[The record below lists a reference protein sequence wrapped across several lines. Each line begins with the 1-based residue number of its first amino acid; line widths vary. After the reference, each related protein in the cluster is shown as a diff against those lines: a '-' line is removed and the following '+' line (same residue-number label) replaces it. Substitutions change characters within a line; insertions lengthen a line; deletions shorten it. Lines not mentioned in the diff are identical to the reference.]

1 MDKDQ
6 ISNAIREY
14 SFKPSPYR
22 PTLLFSDAGL
32 DGVRQRARNEAGLLD
47 RVTDACDELLS
58 TNASHADQL
67 QAYVSGYEAVTMAN
81 GFVLTGKETYAEWA
95 KERLGAQL
103 ELETWFAPVH
113 EGGCRVFDH
122 CMANCSAYAAI
133 THDYLGTRFSAQETD
148 LIAGRMREMFL
159 DPFLDG
165 TGEDPEWWFRSSS
178 ESNWKIMTC
187 GDSGLALLG
196 FLNRWPEANEALA
209 RAAHGVI
216 ETLDQVA
223 PEGDWPEG
231 VNYWFSTLFLGLRFA
246 RALRRV
252 SDGALDLFEH
262 PSLKATGDFATQ
274 LSTPSGAIY
283 NFNDNSPKFGGSEAL
298 AMLAIEHRRKDWM
311 RVARRNTADTAL
323 FLACDDASLDS
334 GSPDGLLASFPRSGV
349 ATMRTSWSDDA
360 TFVGFK
366 SGPSNVGHSHLD
378 ANSFVIEA
386 AGQPLVI
393 EHPYWPQAH
402 FLGFFDSNRYRWN
415 FDGPGT
421 VGHSTLLIDGQG
433 QSYGSEFPGR
443 IAATHEDEHCSS
455 ISGDASECYGSL
467 VRKFI
472 RTILLMPN
480 TLVVRDVLEC
490 EGERHV
496 EWLLHYAGDVRSDG
510 IISMIENNSAVL
522 SVTPFLPDRSM
533 GWRIS
538 DTERTSIY
546 EHSDTLNEV
555 TRSVR
560 YRSFSTFRKAREFEF
575 LFGFRINSGSGA
587 DDWDFQTVDD
597 SWSLLARDSGLM
609 IRPDGDYLR
618 ASPAT

>member
-1 MDKDQ
+1 
-6 ISNAIREY
+6 
-14 SFKPSPYR
+14 
-22 PTLLFSDAGL
+22 
-32 DGVRQRARNEAGLLD
+32 
-47 RVTDACDELLS
+47 
-58 TNASHADQL
+58 
-67 QAYVSGYEAVTMAN
+67 
-81 GFVLTGKETYAEWA
+81 
-95 KERLGAQL
+95 
-103 ELETWFAPVH
+103 
-113 EGGCRVFDH
+113 
-122 CMANCSAYAAI
+122 
-133 THDYLGTRFSAQETD
+133 
-148 LIAGRMREMFL
+148 
-159 DPFLDG
+159 
-165 TGEDPEWWFRSSS
+165 
-178 ESNWKIMTC
+178 
-187 GDSGLALLG
+187 
-196 FLNRWPEANEALA
+196 
-209 RAAHGVI
+209 
-216 ETLDQVA
+216 
-223 PEGDWPEG
+223 
-231 VNYWFSTLFLGLRFA
+231 
-246 RALRRV
+246 
-252 SDGALDLFEH
+252 
-262 PSLKATGDFATQ
+262 
-274 LSTPSGAIY
+274 
-283 NFNDNSPKFGGSEAL
+283 
-298 AMLAIEHRRKDWM
+298 MLAIEHRRKDWM